1 MSYMKRYL
9 EILAEERA
17 DRDAI
22 SYDDAMDKILEEAND
37 DGYSFEEDEDKRG
50 LD

>member
-9 EILAEERA
+9 EATAEERA

-22 SYDDAMDKILEEAND
+22 SFDDAMDQILKEANDD
-37 DGYSFEEDEDKRG
+37 DGYSFEEKED
-50 LD
+50 

>member
-9 EILAEERA
+9 EAMVEERA

-22 SYDDAMDKILEEAND
+22 SYDDAMDQILEEAND
-37 DGYSFEEDEDKRG
+37 DGYSFEEKED
-50 LD
+50 

>member
-22 SYDDAMDKILEEAND
+22 SYDDAMDQILKEAND
-37 DGYSFEEDEDKRG
+37 DGYSFEEKEEKEG
-50 LD
+50 